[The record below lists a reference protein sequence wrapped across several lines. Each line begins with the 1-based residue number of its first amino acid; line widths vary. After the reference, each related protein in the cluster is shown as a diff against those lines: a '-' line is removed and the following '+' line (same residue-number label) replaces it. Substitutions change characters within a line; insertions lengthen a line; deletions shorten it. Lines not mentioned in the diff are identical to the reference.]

1 VPPFLGVPVRP
12 EIERLASYVG
22 GESLDAFSARTG
34 IPVERLIKLNSNE
47 NPYGPSPRV
56 LAALGDYSRY
66 HRYPDPASP
75 ALRAAL
81 AAYTGVPAEAIF
93 LSNGSNELI
102 QLLWRVFIGPGESV
116 ALCPPTFSLY
126 TTVTT
131 LCGGQVLEVPR
142 APDGSVDPQAIRAA
156 LRPQTRI
163 IMLCSPNNPTG
174 ERMPLEHITALLD
187 TGRLVVVDEAYI
199 EFAGLEKS
207 AARLVPQHDNLIVL
221 RTFSKWAGLA
231 GLRLGYGLFPEWILP
246 HLLKVQPPF
255 EVNAAAH
262 IAAQESLADLER
274 LQQHIRLI
282 VAERERMYTR
292 LSALPFLHVRPSE
305 TNFLLATLTD
315 ERLQAR
321 DLRAALEANGILVR
335 FYNLPGLERSCRIS
349 VGTPADTD
357 ALLAALATI
366 QPGGASVAPSSQA
379 APL

>member
-1 VPPFLGVPVRP
+1 
-12 EIERLASYVG
+12 LAPYVG

-56 LAALGDYSRY
+56 LASLGNYARY

-116 ALCPPTFSLY
+116 AICPPTFSLY
-126 TTVTT
+126 TSVTT
-131 LCGGQVLEVPR
+131 LCGGQVIEVPR
-142 APDGSVDPQAIRAA
+142 AADGNVDPQAVRAA
-156 LRPQTRI
+156 LRPQTRV

-174 ERMPLEHITALLD
+174 EWVPLEIVEDLLD

-199 EFAGLEKS
+199 EFAGLHKS
-207 AARLVPQHDNLIVL
+207 AARLVAQHDHLVVL

-231 GLRLGYGLFPEWILP
+231 GLRLGYGLFPQWIVP

-262 IAAQESLADLER
+262 IAALESLADLEW
-274 LQQHIRLI
+274 LQRNIALL
-282 VAERERMYTR
+282 VAERERMR
-292 LSALPFLHVRPSE
+292 AQLGALPFLHVRPSE
-305 TNFLLATLTD
+305 TNFLLASLTD
-315 ERLQAR
+315 ERVQAGT
-321 DLRAALEANGILVR
+321 LRAALEAAGILVR
-335 FYNLPGLERSCRIS
+335 FYHSPGLERSCRIS
-349 VGTPADTD
+349 VGTPSDTD
-357 ALLAALATI
+357 ALLRALGTI
-366 QPGGASVAPSSQA
+366 QPGS
-379 APL
+379 

>member
-1 VPPFLGVPVRP
+1 MAP
-12 EIERLASYVG
+12 YVG

-56 LAALGDYSRY
+56 LAALGDYARY

-81 AAYTGVPAEAIF
+81 AAYTGAPAETIF

-116 ALCPPTFSLY
+116 VLCPPTFTLY
-126 TTVTT
+126 TTVTA
-131 LCGGQVLEVPR
+131 LCGGQVIEVPR
-142 APDGSVDPQAIRAA
+142 AANGSVDPQAIRAA
-156 LRPQTRI
+156 LRPQTRV

-174 ERMPLEHITALLD
+174 EWVSLEIVEDLLE

-199 EFAGLEKS
+199 EFAGLHKS
-207 AARLVPQHDNLIVL
+207 AARLVAGHDNLVVL

-231 GLRLGYGLFPEWILP
+231 GLRLGYGIFPQWVIA

-262 IAAQESLADLER
+262 IAARESLADLEYLRENIKR
-274 LQQHIRLI
+274 L
-282 VAERERMYTR
+282 VAERERLYQL
-292 LSALPFLHVRPSE
+292 LSALPFLAVRPSE
-305 TNFLLATLTD
+305 TNFLLAALTD
-315 ERLQAR
+315 ARIQPR
-321 DLRAALEANGILVR
+321 DLRATLEAAGILVR
-335 FYNLPGLERSCRIS
+335 FYNAPGLERSCRIS

-357 ALLAALATI
+357 ALLGALANV
-366 QPGGASVAPSSQA
+366 QSVGS
-379 APL
+379 

>member
-1 VPPFLGVPVRP
+1 MEESFTSLPPVPIRP
-12 EIERLASYVG
+12 EVERLAPYVG
-22 GESLDAFSARTG
+22 GESLEAFSARTG

-56 LAALGDYSRY
+56 LAALGDYARY

-81 AAYTGVPAEAIF
+81 AAYTGVPAEAVF

-116 ALCPPTFSLY
+116 AICPPTFSLY
-126 TTVTT
+126 TSVTT
-131 LCGGQVLEVPR
+131 LCGGQVIEVPR
-142 APDGSVDPQAIRAA
+142 AADGNVDPQAIRAA

-174 ERMPLEHITALLD
+174 EGVPLEVIQDLLT

-207 AARLVPQHDNLIVL
+207 AAPLVMGHDNLVVL

-231 GLRLGYGLFPEWILP
+231 GLRLGYGLFPQWILP

-262 IAAQESLADLER
+262 VAALESLADLAY
-274 LQQHIRLI
+274 LQHNIKLL
-282 VAERERMYTR
+282 VAERERMSQL

-305 TNFLLATLTD
+305 TNFLLVTLTD
-315 ERLQAR
+315 ECVQPRA
-321 DLRAALEANGILVR
+321 LRATLEAAGILVR
-335 FYNLPGLERSCRIS
+335 FYNSPGLERSCRIS

-357 ALLAALATI
+357 ALLAALATC
-366 QPGGASVAPSSQA
+366 
-379 APL
+379 L